1 MSPRLGIGAGRDNRK
16 ILTVPGA
23 YHAAKACPSPSAHA
37 RDVWANTA
45 RMAVPAEVVVLVVL
59 VFPGSVAEQA
69 VAADLA
75 RLGGLRGISQ
85 RPAMPSVNR
94 RKAATSSSGLRWPGG
109 FVEGDVD
116 EGPAVVEP
124 ERGIPQPGGLGLVQL
139 VVDRPH
145 QLLVDCSWP
154 GLTV

>member
-45 RMAVPAEVVVLVVL
+45 RMAVPAEVVVLVVM

-75 RLGGLRGISQ
+75 RLGDLRGYLAAAGDAVGESPEGRYLQQ
-85 RPAMPSVNR
+85 RVAV
-94 RKAATSSSGLRWPGG
+94 AGG